1 MLIEKVINAV
11 NYVVRRSRRAQPL
24 IVHVDKMKRCL
35 EVSPPSWLEKD
46 QSVLNDR
53 DSNNAD
59 LLGAEC
65 VQPTN
70 GPVLTGTD
78 TSTPPQNRPIAD
90 TTCTTTPVQ
99 TGTDTSSPER
109 NRPSAGTMPVLTGE
123 PTDGGLMGVATTT
136 PLDDWSGTA
145 MDMTTDADTIP
156 VRRNPRR
163 QRRRPRRFC

>member
-1 MLIEKVINAV
+1 LLIEKVINAV

-78 TSTPPQNRPIAD
+78 TS
-90 TTCTTTPVQ
+90 
-99 TGTDTSSPER
+99 SPER